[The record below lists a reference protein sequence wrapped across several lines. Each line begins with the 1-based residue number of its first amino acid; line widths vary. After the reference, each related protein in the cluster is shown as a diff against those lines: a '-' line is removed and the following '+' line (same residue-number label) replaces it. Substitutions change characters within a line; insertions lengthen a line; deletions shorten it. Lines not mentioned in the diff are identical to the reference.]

1 MIFLFLVKGFD
12 INMSNKRILTDK
24 IFEYFVMIVA
34 LTAVV
39 SIFLIFIFIVKEALP
54 IFYDEEIRYDNGNE
68 IATMPKLFFP
78 QIIDGQLDY
87 RWLPTSHNPKYGI
100 PILIVGSIKVTFIA
114 ILFAA
119 PLAISAAIYS
129 SQFAGK
135 IFKEIIKPT
144 IELLAGIPSV
154 VLGFFALIV
163 LAGFVEKYLGVKP
176 GLNTFTAGI
185 ALGIAVI
192 PIIFTIT
199 DDSLSSVPKSYIEA
213 SLALGAN
220 KNQTIWKVLLP
231 AVSPGI
237 FAGVVLGFGRAI
249 GETMIV
255 LMAVGDSDILS
266 ANLFDPAKT
275 MPATI
280 AAEMG
285 EIATGGTHYT
295 VLFFIGFMLFTFTF
309 ILNYIGDLVVNRFKK
324 KLAGLR

>member
-1 MIFLFLVKGFD
+1 
-12 INMSNKRILTDK
+12 MSSKRILTDK
-24 IFEYFVMIVA
+24 IFEYLVTIIA
-34 LTAVV
+34 LTAVIAV
-39 SIFLIFIFIVKEALP
+39 ILIFVFIVKEAFP
-54 IFYDEEIRYDNGNE
+54 IFFDNEIRYDGKGNE
-68 IATMPKLFFP
+68 IATMSKMFLP
-78 QIIDGQLDY
+78 QVIDGQLDF
-87 RWLPTSHNPKYGI
+87 RWQPTSDIPKFGLLV
-100 PILIVGSIKVTFIA
+100 LIVGSIKVTFIS
-114 ILFAA
+114 IIFAA

-129 SQFAGK
+129 SQFAGRV
-135 IFKEIIKPT
+135 FKEIIKPA

-163 LAGFVEKYLGVKP
+163 LANWVEKVLGVKP

-199 DDSLSSVPKSYIEA
+199 EDSLSSVPKSYVEA

-220 KNQTIWKVLLP
+220 KNQTIWRVLIP

-255 LMAVGDSDILS
+255 LMASGNAGILS
-266 ANLFDPAKT
+266 ADFFDPAKT
-275 MPATI
+275 MPSTI
-280 AAEMG
+280 AVEMG

-309 ILNYIGDLVVNRFKK
+309 ILNYIGDFVVHRFKK